1 MSIAKIVFWKHQAN
15 KKGEFPIFIRI
26 TEDRKSRYIKTGLYA
41 LEDDWDE
48 KENLFRTKYRRAEE
62 QYKIPIHDDYNK
74 ILRKKHAEA
83 ETIVSKLTLTDNYI
97 SSEQVKNEI
106 VKSKKLGKD
115 SVLKYIDHIVDEL
128 KKQDRIGTSTCYK
141 DLKRSLKAFL
151 KGMDK
156 EDIAFIEITPD
167 FLKKYEADFRTRDVK
182 DTGISFYFRSL
193 RAVMNKAIAEGH
205 CKRDVYPFDQYK
217 ISKFDTHTSKR
228 AITKKDIEAIKKLKI
243 EDGST
248 MFHARNIFLFS
259 YYNRGINFS
268 DIAMLKWNNIRNN
281 RLTYTRLKTGKP
293 YNLQMLEPTIKILEY
308 YKTNNYNGDDG
319 YIFPILNKERHN
331 TPVTI
336 KNRIHK
342 ILGETNEDLKEIG
355 KKAKLDIPLT
365 TYVARHTYATVMKRS
380 GVSISVISE
389 ALGHDSER
397 TTQIYLDSFENDVL
411 DEASKAI
418 L

>member
-1 MSIAKIVFWKHQAN
+1 MSIAKIVFWTHQAN

-26 TEDRKSRYIKTGLYA
+26 TEDRKSRYMKTGLYA
-41 LEDDWDE
+41 LEEDWDV
-48 KENLFRTKYRRAEE
+48 KENLFKTKYRRAED
-62 QYKIPIHDDYNK
+62 QYKIPIHDGYNK

-83 ETIVSKLTLTDNYI
+83 ESVVSNLTLTDKII
-97 SSEQVKNEI
+97 SSEQVKDEI
-106 VKSKKLGKD
+106 LKSKKLGKD
-115 SVLKYIDHIVDEL
+115 SVLKYIDYIVEEL
-128 KKQDRIGTSTCYK
+128 KKQGKVGTSNCYK

-151 KGMDK
+151 KVLDK
-156 EDIAFIEITPD
+156 EDIAFIEITPE

-205 CKRDVYPFDQYK
+205 CKRDMYPFDKYK

-228 AITKKDIEAIKKLKI
+228 AITKKDIEAIKKLKL
-243 EDGST
+243 EVGSS
-248 MFHARNIFLFS
+248 MFHSRNIFLFS

-268 DIAMLKWNNIRNN
+268 DIAMLRWENIRNN
-281 RLTYTRLKTGKP
+281 RLIYTRLKTSKP
-293 YNLQMLEPTIKILEY
+293 YNIQMLEPTLEILEY
-308 YKTNNYNGDDG
+308 YKTHNYKGDDG

-342 ILGETNEDLKEIG
+342 ILGETNEDLKKIG

-380 GVSISVISE
+380 GISTSVISE

-411 DEASKAI
+411 DEASRAI

>member
-1 MSIAKIVFWKHQAN
+1 MSIAKIVFWKHQSN

-41 LEDDWDE
+41 LEEDWDE
-48 KENLFRTKYRRAEE
+48 KDNLFRTKYRRAEE

-74 ILRKKHAEA
+74 ILRKKLAEA
-83 ETIVSKLTLTDNYI
+83 ESVVSRLTLSDKLI
-97 SSEQVKNEI
+97 SSEQVKDEI
-106 VKSKKLGKD
+106 LKSKKLGKD
-115 SVLKYIDHIVDEL
+115 SVLKYIDYIVEEL
-128 KKQDRIGTSTCYK
+128 KKQGKVGTSTCYK

-151 KGMDK
+151 KILDK
-156 EDIAFIEITPD
+156 EDITFIEITPE
-167 FLKKYEADFRTRDVK
+167 FLKTYEADFRTRDVK

-193 RAVMNKAIAEGH
+193 RAVLNKAIAEGY
-205 CKRDVYPFDQYK
+205 CKREMYPFDKYK

-228 AITKKDIEAIKKLKI
+228 AIAKKDIEAIKKLKL
-243 EDGST
+243 EVGSSL
-248 MFHARNIFLFS
+248 FHSRNIFLFS

-268 DIAMLKWNNIRNN
+268 DIAMLTWENIRNN
-281 RLTYTRLKTGKP
+281 RLIYTRLKTGKP
-293 YNLQMLEPTIKILEY
+293 YNIQMLEPTLEILEY
-308 YKTNNYNGDDG
+308 YKTHNYKGDDG
-319 YIFPILNKERHN
+319 YIFPILDKDRHG
-331 TPVTI
+331 TTVKI

-342 ILGETNEDLKEIG
+342 ILGETNEDLKKIG
-355 KKAKLDIPLT
+355 SKAKLDIPLT

-380 GVSISVISE
+380 GVSTSVISE

>member
-1 MSIAKIVFWKHQAN
+1 MSIVKIVFWKHQAN

-41 LEDDWDE
+41 LEEDWDE
-48 KENLFRTKYRRAEE
+48 KENLFRTKYRRLED
-62 QYKIPIHDDYNK
+62 QYKIPIHDDYNR

-83 ETIVSKLTLTDNYI
+83 ESIVSKLTLSDKII

-106 VKSKKLGKD
+106 VKSKKLGKN
-115 SVLKYIDHIVDEL
+115 SVLKYIDHIVEDL
-128 KKQDRIGTSTCYK
+128 KKQGKIGTSTCYK
-141 DLKRSLKAFL
+141 DLKRSLRAFL
-151 KGMDK
+151 KVMGK
-156 EDIAFIEITPD
+156 EDIPFIEITPE

-205 CKRDVYPFDQYK
+205 CKRDMYPFDQYK
-217 ISKFDTHTSKR
+217 ISKLDTHTSKR
-228 AITKKDIEAIKKLKI
+228 AITKKNIEAIKKLKL
-243 EDGST
+243 EAGSS
-248 MFHARNIFLFS
+248 MFHSRNIFLFS

-268 DIAMLKWNNIRNN
+268 DIAMLTWENIRNN

-293 YNLQMLEPTIKILEY
+293 YNIQMLEPALEILEY
-308 YKTNNYNGDDG
+308 YKTHNYRGGDD

-331 TPVTI
+331 TPVSI

-342 ILGETNEDLKEIG
+342 ILGETNEALKMIG
-355 KKAKLDIPLT
+355 KKAKLDISLT

-380 GVSISVISE
+380 GVSTSVISE
-389 ALGHDSER
+389 ALGHNSEL

-411 DEASKAI
+411 DEASKSI

>member
-1 MSIAKIVFWKHQAN
+1 MSITKIVRWKHQAN
-15 KKGEFPIFIRI
+15 KNGEFPIFIRI

-41 LEDDWDE
+41 LEEDWDE
-48 KENLFRTKYRRAEE
+48 KENLFRTKYRKAED

-74 ILRKKHAEA
+74 ILKKKHTEA
-83 ETIVSKLTLTDNYI
+83 ESVVSKLTLTDKLI

-106 VKSKKLGKD
+106 LRAKKLGKD

-128 KKQDRIGTSTCYK
+128 KKQNKIGTSTCYK

-151 KGMDK
+151 KVIGK
-156 EDIAFIEITPD
+156 EDITFIEITTD

-193 RAVMNKAIAEGH
+193 RAVMNKAIAEGL
-205 CKRDVYPFDQYK
+205 CKRDHYPFDQYK

-228 AITKKDIEAIKKLKI
+228 AITKKDIEAIKKLEI
-243 EDGST
+243 EVGSSL
-248 MFHARNIFLFS
+248 FHARNIFLFS

-268 DIAMLKWNNIRNN
+268 DIAMLKWENVRNN
-281 RLTYTRLKTGKP
+281 RLTYTRLKTGKQ
-293 YNLQMLEPTIKILEY
+293 YNLLMLEPTLDILTY
-308 YKTNNYNGDDG
+308 YKTNNYKGDESH
-319 YIFPILNKERHN
+319 IFPILDKERHI
-331 TPVTI
+331 TPLTI

-342 ILGETNEDLKEIG
+342 ILGETNENLKEIG
-355 KKAKLDIPLT
+355 KMAELEIPLT

-380 GVSISVISE
+380 GVSTSIISE
-389 ALGHDSER
+389 ALGHGSER

>member
-41 LEDDWDE
+41 LEEDWDG
-48 KENLFRTKYRRAEE
+48 KENLFKTKYRRAED

-83 ETIVSKLTLTDNYI
+83 ESVVSNLTLSNKFI
-97 SSEQVKNEI
+97 SSEQVKDEI
-106 VKSKKLGKD
+106 VKSRKLGKD
-115 SVLKYIDHIVDEL
+115 SVLKYIDYIVEEL
-128 KKQDRIGTSTCYK
+128 KKQGKVGTSTCYK
-141 DLKRSLKAFL
+141 DLKRSLKSFL
-151 KGMDK
+151 TVIGK
-156 EDIAFIEITPD
+156 EDITFIEITPD

-205 CKRDVYPFDQYK
+205 CQRDMYPFDKYK

-228 AITKKDIEAIKKLKI
+228 AITKKDIEAIKKLKL
-243 EDGST
+243 EVDSS

-268 DIAMLKWNNIRNN
+268 DIAMLKWENIRNN

-293 YNLQMLEPTIKILEY
+293 YNLQMLEPTIEILEY
-308 YKTNNYNGDDG
+308 YKTHNYKDEDG

-342 ILGETNEDLKEIG
+342 ILGETNEDLKNIG

-380 GVSISVISE
+380 GVSTSIISE